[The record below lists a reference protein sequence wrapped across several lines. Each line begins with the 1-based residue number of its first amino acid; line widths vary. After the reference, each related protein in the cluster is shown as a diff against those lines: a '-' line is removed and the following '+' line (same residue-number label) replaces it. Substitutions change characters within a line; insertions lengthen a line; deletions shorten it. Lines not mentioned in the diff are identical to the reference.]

1 MLTTIWGHNTYVSR
15 ATNSTLFKLFSGVEA
30 VMLEE
35 IKHESA
41 QTMAEAIFY
50 PTEAEDKDLLELDR
64 LTTIDN
70 LQKYQ
75 IETKALRDK
84 KVKDKTFDIGHLVLL
99 QSLHTE
105 SSDKL

>member
-1 MLTTIWGHNTYVSR
+1 MLTAIWGHNTSVSR

-50 PTEAEDKDLLELDR
+50 PTEAAEDKDLLESDR

-70 LQKYQ
+70 LQKY
-75 IETKALRDK
+75 
-84 KVKDKTFDIGHLVLL
+84 
-99 QSLHTE
+99 
-105 SSDKL
+105 